1 MARALIGLG
10 KIQLRIM
17 QILWRRGEA
26 SARQITDD
34 LNGRDPIAHSTV
46 QTLLRQLEG
55 KKLIDHSVGD
65 RIFTFRPL
73 IDQSQVTES
82 AADDMLHRVF
92 GGSALGLVAHLVK
105 TKKITR
111 QELDELRLLIDTHL
125 ETDEK
130 Q

>member
-1 MARALIGLG
+1 MAKAPIGLG

-17 QILWRRGEA
+17 QILWQRGEA

-34 LNGRDPIAHSTV
+34 LNVHGAIAHSTV

-55 KKLIDHSVGD
+55 KKLIDHSVKD
-65 RIFTFRPL
+65 RVFSFRPL
-73 IDQSQVTES
+73 IEQSEVAES
-82 AADDMLHRVF
+82 AADDMLSRVF

-111 QELDELRLLIDTHL
+111 QELDELKTLIDSHL

-130 Q
+130 P